1 MWGWVRHA
9 AATGFVVLGGYFA
22 VSMAQTPAAKGKTA
36 VSWTVRWQPARL
48 VNGAPVWFQV
58 KPPARLQSLSG
69 KWLDHDVA
77 FYLDPKTRT
86 WDGLGGVALD
96 VRPGV
101 YTLALSGRTEA
112 DKEISFQRTVRVG
125 AAKYRSI
132 AITVE
137 GKYTAP
143 DPEQLKQISEAK
155 VVKDEVFHRPM
166 IGREWK
172 GSFQAPV
179 EAPISDVFGTRRTF
193 NGEVKSVHQ
202 GLDFGAAPGS
212 VVSAVNDGT
221 VLLAR
226 PLYFEG
232 NFVVLDHGQGL
243 LTLYLH
249 LSEFKVKEGEKVT
262 RGQPIGLVGSTGRAT
277 GPHLH
282 FAVRW
287 QGVYLDPEILL
298 RLKLPRL

>member
-1 MWGWVRHA
+1 MRGNRGIA
-9 AATGFVVLGGYFA
+9 AAVLGWLA
-22 VSMAQTPAAKGKTA
+22 VCLSSVPSAEAKTPAVQAKTA
-36 VSWTVRWQPARL
+36 GGWAVQWQPARL
-48 VNGAPVWFQV
+48 VNGAPAWFRV
-58 KPPARLQSLSG
+58 TAPARLQKLSA
-69 KWLDHDVA
+69 KWLGHEIVFSSDAKSKVWDALAGVS
-77 FYLDPKTRT
+77 LDT
-86 WDGLGGVALD
+86 A
-96 VRPGV
+96 PGA
-101 YTLALSGRTEA
+101 YTLTLTGTTRAGREV
-112 DKEISFQRTVRVG
+112 SFQRTVRVQ
-125 AAKYRSI
+125 AAKYKTI

-137 GKYTAP
+137 TKYTEP
-143 DPEQLKQISEAK
+143 DPEQLKQINAAK

-166 IGREWK
+166 TDREWR
-172 GSFQAPV
+172 GQFRAPV

-212 VVSAVNDGT
+212 VVTAANDGT

-232 NFVVLDHGQGL
+232 NFVVIDHGQGL

-249 LSEFKVKEGEKVT
+249 LSEFKVKEGEQVK
-262 RGQPIGLVGSTGRAT
+262 RGQPLGLVGSTGRAT

-287 QGVYLDPEILL
+287 QGVYLDPAQLL
-298 RLKLPRL
+298 GIKME